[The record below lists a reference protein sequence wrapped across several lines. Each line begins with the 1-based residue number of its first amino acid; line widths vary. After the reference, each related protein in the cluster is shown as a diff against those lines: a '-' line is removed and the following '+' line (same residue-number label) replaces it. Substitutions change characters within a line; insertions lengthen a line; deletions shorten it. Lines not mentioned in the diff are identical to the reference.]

1 MRISL
6 PSGRRTTATPLRV
19 LRTTWPCG
27 SRSILR
33 SCLCVNTGLLL
44 DMLSPRSPPS
54 VQDPRM
60 GWEGRT
66 GPLSLAYV
74 PTRSPLVAHPG
85 ALRRREPRS
94 LRRKYPSA
102 LRGCSSAHSRC
113 PNGSSVT
120 PCLGGRWGRS
130 IGSAGE
136 RRGHPGRRASEIH
149 ALWERFAENE
159 PDGRYYHLE
168 WWATRR
174 DRRGEGL
181 GTRLLREDLERVDA
195 DRLPAYLESTNP
207 ANIPRYEALGFRAM
221 GEFAAPAGPTI
232 TTMWREA
239 R

>member
-1 MRISL
+1 M
-6 PSGRRTTATPLRV
+6 GRPASAEDIPAVALCLASAFYDDPLWGRWTFPDEDV
-19 LRTTWPCG
+19 RA
-27 SRSILR
+27 S
-33 SCLCVNTGLLL
+33 GLLPL
-44 DMLSPRSPPS
+44 MTLMAELGQGGEEST
-54 VQDPRM
+54 RM
-60 GWEGRT
+60 TEGAGAVT
-66 GPLSLAYV
+66 VWTP
-74 PTRSPLVAHPG
+74 PG
-85 ALRRREPRS
+85 ARYGEPGFDDRIDEAMN
-94 LRRKYPSA
+94 A
-102 LRGCSSAHSRC
+102 LFG
-113 PNGSSVT
+113 P
-120 PCLGGRWGRS
+120 
-130 IGSAGE
+130 
-136 RRGHPGRRASEIH
+136 RASEIH